1 MGEAEILLKG
11 EQATES
17 LGGCLSDIL
26 VPLCLKHSRA
36 VSVHLIG
43 ELGAGKTTLCR
54 GFLRRQGVAGPVK
67 SPTYTL
73 VEPYDF
79 TGFSVYHFDLYRL
92 RDPEELEY
100 MGVRDYFSKIAC
112 CLIEWPQNAEGIL
125 PAPDVII
132 DISYGDAERT
142 VVIKSNLLTE
152 EDFCHIKNKL

>member
-1 MGEAEILLKG
+1 M
-11 EQATES
+11 
-17 LGGCLSDIL
+17 
-26 VPLCLKHSRA
+26 
-36 VSVHLIG
+36 
-43 ELGAGKTTLCR
+43 CR